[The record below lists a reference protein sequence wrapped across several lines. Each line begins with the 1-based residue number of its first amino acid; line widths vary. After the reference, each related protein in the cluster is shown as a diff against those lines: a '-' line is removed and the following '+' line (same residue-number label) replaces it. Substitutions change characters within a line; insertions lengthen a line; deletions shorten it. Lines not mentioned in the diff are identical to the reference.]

1 VLARFWGNSTSAT
14 SHPLSPLLR
23 KDFKGKDTDPKCHS
37 NISLKQR
44 LMIQINYF
52 KTKII
57 ANTLNSTSISQN
69 MAKYALP
76 LEAER
81 HNFLN
86 PFNNMVT
93 P

>member
-1 VLARFWGNSTSAT
+1 
-14 SHPLSPLLR
+14 
-23 KDFKGKDTDPKCHS
+23 
-37 NISLKQR
+37 
-44 LMIQINYF
+44 MIQINYF